1 MEQTTQDL
9 FDSFTSVLEETIRL
23 IGDIAQVET
32 DKAEAAS
39 LRQASSPRR
48 VHPDR
53 AGADPKAERP

>member
-39 LRQASSPRR
+39 LRQ
-48 VHPDR
+48 HHIID
-53 AGADPKAERP
+53 DYIQTEQ